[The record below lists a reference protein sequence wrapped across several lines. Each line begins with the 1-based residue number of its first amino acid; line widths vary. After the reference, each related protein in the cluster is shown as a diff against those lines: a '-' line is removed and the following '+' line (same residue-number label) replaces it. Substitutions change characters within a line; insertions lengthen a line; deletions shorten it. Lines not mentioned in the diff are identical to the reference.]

1 MTKTAVHHSSRD
13 PFPTTKLS
21 IPNIATLVWRLRDD
35 TIDHSITIV
44 HAAREGEGE
53 LALAIAAARIAR
65 NGVKVLGPEPSTVFA
80 LVEHGLHIGAKVIFG
95 GELRR
100 LDDARALRAAAALG
114 TKAVGI
120 ITTAH
125 FGEAQMML
133 KALGPWGNCD
143 VAFFSIAR

>member
-1 MTKTAVHHSSRD
+1 
-13 PFPTTKLS
+13 
-21 IPNIATLVWRLRDD
+21 VWRLRDD
-35 TIDHSITIV
+35 SITNSITIV
-44 HAAREGEGE
+44 HAVNDGEGE

-100 LDDARALRAAAALG
+100 IDDARALRGAAALG

-120 ITTAH
+120 ITQRNY
-125 FGEAQMML
+125 GDAQNML
-133 KALGPWGNCD
+133 RALGPWTNYD
-143 VAFFSIAR
+143 VGFFSIAGGCA